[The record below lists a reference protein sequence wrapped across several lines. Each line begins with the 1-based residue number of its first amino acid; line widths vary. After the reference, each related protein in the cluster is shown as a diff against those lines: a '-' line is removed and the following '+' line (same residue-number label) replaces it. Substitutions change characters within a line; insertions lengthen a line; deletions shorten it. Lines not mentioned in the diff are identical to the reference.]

1 MTTTFITLDVW
12 QPSNIRVKV
21 NQGEVNSRFL
31 QVKILDKKKPFNLT
45 GKTVIF
51 YATKPDGNLI
61 FNNCEIEKATN
72 GIVTLQLTS
81 QMSIVPGIMRDCEF
95 HILDEELTKLKV
107 KGLSIEIARCT
118 DFESAIESTSEFT
131 ALTQALDEVN
141 KVMEAYSEENIMG
154 KIMSMD
160 GEGCGLDADLLDGKH
175 GSEYATA
182 KQGEKADSA
191 VQGIKANGLVLP
203 VDSANAVNLTPEN
216 LNVVP
221 IGRTVNNKAL
231 SSDITLSYS
240 DVGGAS
246 STQGS
251 KADSAIQGIRGN
263 GTAILPD
270 ESRIVNI
277 TPENIE
283 AVPITRTINEKAL
296 SSNIT
301 ITALDIGAA
310 SIEQG
315 NKADS
320 AIQSIQGNGKIIQ
333 PDFNRSVVITPENIG
348 AVPLERNINDK
359 ALDEDITL
367 SASDIGAAAIEHGEH
382 VPSVQAADNSVFL
395 RNDNSWQP
403 VTPENIGAATEEQ
416 GQKADYAIQGIQ
428 VNGVHVSPDLNRYV
442 NVTIEDLEAVPK
454 ERKINNK
461 SLDADITL
469 TAADIGAAEINHS
482 HTPQEIGAATT
493 EQGSKADSAIQGVK
507 LNGNLLILDD
517 ENVVDIEVSEVSG
530 ATAAQG
536 AKADSAIQGVKI
548 NGSLITPDDENV
560 VDIEVSEVVPIE
572 KGGTGATT
580 VEQAWQNLKIYT
592 DVSQLGLSFKT
603 TCKSIYQALPAGA
616 IGMFPFES
624 KYDTITDAPCSKG
637 IITIFN
643 PVKYRPLLLCQ
654 QCISTGSAHA
664 YFFVGYANSTYDNVT
679 WYRIFNGDMTASIP
693 QGGTG
698 ANTAEQALINLGAA
712 KSADIGDVTTLATT
726 DKTVVGAINELY
738 SLINPGS

>member
-1 MTTTFITLDVW
+1 MTTKSITLNVW
-12 QPSNIRVKV
+12 QPDDVRVQV

-31 QVKILDKKKPFNLT
+31 EIKILDKKKAFNLT

-61 FNNCEIEKATN
+61 FNYCEIIDAQKGLINLAM
-72 GIVTLQLTS
+72 TS
-81 QMSIVPGIMRDCEF
+81 QMSIVPGIMRDCEID
-95 HILDEELTKLKV
+95 ILDEELTKLKV
-107 KGLSIEIARCT
+107 KGLSIEIIRCT

-131 ALTQALDEVN
+131 VLDEALADVK
-141 KVMEAYSEENIMG
+141 KVMDAYSEENIMG

-182 KQGEKADSA
+182 AQGEKAESA
-191 VQGIKANGLVLP
+191 IQGIKANGLVLP
-203 VDSANAVNLTPEN
+203 IDSANVVNLTPEN

-221 IGRTVNNKAL
+221 IGRTVNNKEL

-246 STQGS
+246 SAQGS

-263 GTAILPD
+263 GMAILPD

-296 SSNIT
+296 SRNIT

-348 AVPLERNINDK
+348 AVPVERKINDK
-359 ALDEDITL
+359 ALNEDITL

-382 VPSVQAADNSVFL
+382 VPSVQAADNSIFL
-395 RNDNSWQP
+395 RNDNSWKP
-403 VTPENIGAATEEQ
+403 VTPKNIGAATEEQ

-428 VNGVHVSPDLNRYV
+428 VNGVYVSPDLNRYV

-461 SLDADITL
+461 SLESDIAL
-469 TAADIGAAEINHS
+469 TAADVWAAEINHS
-482 HTPQEIGAATT
+482 HTPQEINAATA
-493 EQGSKADSAIQGVK
+493 EQGMKADLAVQGVK
-507 LNGNLLILDD
+507 LNGSLIIPDA
-517 ENVVDIEVSEVSG
+517 ENVVDIEVSELGG
-530 ATAAQG
+530 ATTEQG
-536 AKADSAIQGVKI
+536 AKADSALQGVKVNGTLLEADSQNI
-548 NGSLITPDDENV
+548 VDVIVSGGGGSSSVTYTAEIGTNWVAAETGEYTQTVVVNGILATDNPIVDVVLDTAKNTALSQLEAWSYISKIETSNGSITATCLENAPTTAIPIQIKV
-560 VDIEVSEVVPIE
+560 V
-572 KGGTGATT
+572 
-580 VEQAWQNLKIYT
+580 
-592 DVSQLGLSFKT
+592 
-603 TCKSIYQALPAGA
+603 
-616 IGMFPFES
+616 
-624 KYDTITDAPCSKG
+624 
-637 IITIFN
+637 
-643 PVKYRPLLLCQ
+643 R
-654 QCISTGSAHA
+654 
-664 YFFVGYANSTYDNVT
+664 
-679 WYRIFNGDMTASIP
+679 
-693 QGGTG
+693 
-698 ANTAEQALINLGAA
+698 
-712 KSADIGDVTTLATT
+712 
-726 DKTVVGAINELY
+726 
-738 SLINPGS
+738 

>member
-1 MTTTFITLDVW
+1 MTTKSITLNVW
-12 QPSNIRVKV
+12 QPNDVRVQV

-31 QVKILDKKKPFNLT
+31 EIKILDKKKAFNLT

-61 FNNCEIEKATN
+61 FNYCEIIDAQKGLINLAM
-72 GIVTLQLTS
+72 TS
-81 QMSIVPGIMRDCEF
+81 QMSIVPGIMRDCEID
-95 HILDEELTKLKV
+95 ILVEELTKLKV
-107 KGLSIEIARCT
+107 KGLSIEIIRCT

-131 ALTQALDEVN
+131 VLDEALADVK
-141 KVMEAYSEENIMG
+141 KVMDAYSEENIMG

-175 GSEYATA
+175 GLEYATA
-182 KQGEKADSA
+182 AQGEKAESA
-191 VQGIKANGLVLP
+191 IQGIKANGLVLP
-203 VDSANAVNLTPEN
+203 IDSGNAVNLTPEN

-221 IGRTVNNKAL
+221 ISRTVNNKEL

-246 STQGS
+246 SAQGS

-263 GTAILPD
+263 GMAILPD

-296 SSNIT
+296 SRNIT

-348 AVPLERNINDK
+348 AVPVERKINDK
-359 ALDEDITL
+359 ALNEDITL

-382 VPSVQAADNSVFL
+382 VPSVQAADNSIFL
-395 RNDNSWQP
+395 RNDNSWKP
-403 VTPENIGAATEEQ
+403 VTPKNIGAATEEQ

-428 VNGVHVSPDLNRYV
+428 VNGVYVSPDLNRYV

-461 SLDADITL
+461 NLESDIAL
-469 TAADIGAAEINHS
+469 TAADVWAAEINHS
-482 HTPQEIGAATT
+482 HTPQEINAATA
-493 EQGSKADSAIQGVK
+493 EQGMKADLAVQGVK
-507 LNGNLLILDD
+507 LNGSLIIPDA
-517 ENVVDIEVSEVSG
+517 ENVVDIEVSELGG
-530 ATAAQG
+530 ATAEQG
-536 AKADSAIQGVKI
+536 AKADSALQGVKVNGTLLEADSQNI
-548 NGSLITPDDENV
+548 VDVIVSGGGGSSSVTYTAEIGANWVAAETGEYTQTVVVNGILATDNPIVDVVLDTAKNTALSQLEAWSLISKIETSNGSITVTCLEEAPTTAIPIQIKV
-560 VDIEVSEVVPIE
+560 VS
-572 KGGTGATT
+572 
-580 VEQAWQNLKIYT
+580 
-592 DVSQLGLSFKT
+592 
-603 TCKSIYQALPAGA
+603 
-616 IGMFPFES
+616 
-624 KYDTITDAPCSKG
+624 
-637 IITIFN
+637 
-643 PVKYRPLLLCQ
+643 
-654 QCISTGSAHA
+654 
-664 YFFVGYANSTYDNVT
+664 
-679 WYRIFNGDMTASIP
+679 
-693 QGGTG
+693 
-698 ANTAEQALINLGAA
+698 
-712 KSADIGDVTTLATT
+712 
-726 DKTVVGAINELY
+726 
-738 SLINPGS
+738 

>member
-1 MTTTFITLDVW
+1 MTTKSITLNVW
-12 QPSNIRVKV
+12 QPNDVRVQV

-31 QVKILDKKKPFNLT
+31 EIKILDKKKAFNLT

-61 FNNCEIEKATN
+61 FNYCEIIDAQKGLINLAM
-72 GIVTLQLTS
+72 TS
-81 QMSIVPGIMRDCEF
+81 QMSIVPGIMRDCEID
-95 HILDEELTKLKV
+95 ILDEELTKLKV
-107 KGLSIEIARCT
+107 KGLSIEIIRCT

-131 ALTQALDEVN
+131 VLDEALADVK
-141 KVMEAYSEENIMG
+141 KVMDAYSEENIMG

-182 KQGEKADSA
+182 AQGEKAESA
-191 VQGIKANGLVLP
+191 IQGIKANGLVLP
-203 VDSANAVNLTPEN
+203 IDSANVVNLTPEN

-221 IGRTVNNKAL
+221 IGRTVNNKEL

-246 STQGS
+246 SAQGS

-263 GTAILPD
+263 GMAILPD

-348 AVPLERNINDK
+348 AVPVERKINDK
-359 ALDEDITL
+359 ALNEDITL

-382 VPSVQAADNSVFL
+382 VPSVQAADNSIFL
-395 RNDNSWQP
+395 RNDNSWKP
-403 VTPENIGAATEEQ
+403 VTPKNIGAATEEQ

-428 VNGVHVSPDLNRYV
+428 VNGVYVSPDLNRYV

-461 SLDADITL
+461 SLESDIAL
-469 TAADIGAAEINHS
+469 TAADVWAAEINHS
-482 HTPQEIGAATT
+482 HTPQEINAATA
-493 EQGSKADSAIQGVK
+493 EQGMKADLAVQGVK
-507 LNGNLLILDD
+507 LNGSLIIPDA
-517 ENVVDIEVSEVSG
+517 ENVVDIEVSELGG
-530 ATAAQG
+530 ATAEQG
-536 AKADSAIQGVKI
+536 AKADSALQGVKVNGTLLEADSQNI
-548 NGSLITPDDENV
+548 VDVIVSGGGGSSSVTYTAEIGANWVAAETGEYTQTVVVNGILATDNPIVDVVLDTAKNTALSQLEAWSLISKIETSNGSITVTCLEEAPTTAIPIQIKV
-560 VDIEVSEVVPIE
+560 VS
-572 KGGTGATT
+572 
-580 VEQAWQNLKIYT
+580 
-592 DVSQLGLSFKT
+592 
-603 TCKSIYQALPAGA
+603 
-616 IGMFPFES
+616 
-624 KYDTITDAPCSKG
+624 
-637 IITIFN
+637 
-643 PVKYRPLLLCQ
+643 
-654 QCISTGSAHA
+654 
-664 YFFVGYANSTYDNVT
+664 
-679 WYRIFNGDMTASIP
+679 
-693 QGGTG
+693 
-698 ANTAEQALINLGAA
+698 
-712 KSADIGDVTTLATT
+712 
-726 DKTVVGAINELY
+726 
-738 SLINPGS
+738 

>member
-1 MTTTFITLDVW
+1 MTTKSITLNVW
-12 QPSNIRVKV
+12 QPNDVRVQV

-31 QVKILDKKKPFNLT
+31 EIKILDKKKAFNLA

-61 FNNCEIEKATN
+61 FNYCEIIDAQKGLINLAM
-72 GIVTLQLTS
+72 TS
-81 QMSIVPGIMRDCEF
+81 QMSIVPGIMRDCEID
-95 HILDEELTKLKV
+95 ILDEELTKLKV
-107 KGLSIEIARCT
+107 KGLSIEIIRCT

-131 ALTQALDEVN
+131 VLDEALADVK
-141 KVMEAYSEENIMG
+141 KVMDAYSEENIMG

-182 KQGEKADSA
+182 AQGEKAESA
-191 VQGIKANGLVLP
+191 IQGIKANGLVLP
-203 VDSANAVNLTPEN
+203 IDSANVVNLTPEN

-221 IGRTVNNKAL
+221 IGRTVNNKEL

-246 STQGS
+246 SAQGS

-263 GTAILPD
+263 GMAILPD

-348 AVPLERNINDK
+348 AVPVERKINDK
-359 ALDEDITL
+359 ALNEDITL

-382 VPSVQAADNSVFL
+382 VPSVQAADNSIFL
-395 RNDNSWQP
+395 RNDNSWEP
-403 VTPENIGAATEEQ
+403 VTPKNIGAATEEQ

-428 VNGVHVSPDLNRYV
+428 VNGVYVSPDLNRYV

-461 SLDADITL
+461 NLESDIAL
-469 TAADIGAAEINHS
+469 TAADVWAAEINHS
-482 HTPQEIGAATT
+482 HTPQEINAATA
-493 EQGSKADSAIQGVK
+493 EQGMKADLAVQGVK
-507 LNGNLLILDD
+507 LNGSLIIPDA
-517 ENVVDIEVSEVSG
+517 ENVVDIEVSELGG
-530 ATAAQG
+530 ATAEQG
-536 AKADSAIQGVKI
+536 AKADSALQGVKVNGTLLEADSQNI
-548 NGSLITPDDENV
+548 VDVIVSGGGGSSSVTYTAEIGTNWVAAETGEYTQTVVVNGILATDNPIVDVVLDTAKNTALSQLEAWSLISKIETSNGSITVTCLEEAPTIAIPIQLKV
-560 VDIEVSEVVPIE
+560 V
-572 KGGTGATT
+572 K
-580 VEQAWQNLKIYT
+580 
-592 DVSQLGLSFKT
+592 
-603 TCKSIYQALPAGA
+603 
-616 IGMFPFES
+616 
-624 KYDTITDAPCSKG
+624 
-637 IITIFN
+637 
-643 PVKYRPLLLCQ
+643 
-654 QCISTGSAHA
+654 
-664 YFFVGYANSTYDNVT
+664 
-679 WYRIFNGDMTASIP
+679 
-693 QGGTG
+693 
-698 ANTAEQALINLGAA
+698 
-712 KSADIGDVTTLATT
+712 
-726 DKTVVGAINELY
+726 
-738 SLINPGS
+738 

>member
-1 MTTTFITLDVW
+1 
-12 QPSNIRVKV
+12 
-21 NQGEVNSRFL
+21 
-31 QVKILDKKKPFNLT
+31 
-45 GKTVIF
+45 
-51 YATKPDGNLI
+51 
-61 FNNCEIEKATN
+61 
-72 GIVTLQLTS
+72 
-81 QMSIVPGIMRDCEF
+81 MSIVPGIMRDCEID
-95 HILDEELTKLKV
+95 ILDEELTKLKV
-107 KGLSIEIARCT
+107 KGLSIEIIRCT

-131 ALTQALDEVN
+131 VLDEALADVK
-141 KVMEAYSEENIMG
+141 KVMDAYSEENIMG

-182 KQGEKADSA
+182 AQGEKAESA
-191 VQGIKANGLVLP
+191 IQGIKANGLVLP
-203 VDSANAVNLTPEN
+203 IDSANVVNLTPEN

-221 IGRTVNNKAL
+221 IGRTVNNKEL

-246 STQGS
+246 SAQGS

-263 GTAILPD
+263 GMAILPD

-348 AVPLERNINDK
+348 AVPVERKINDK
-359 ALDEDITL
+359 ALNEDITL

-382 VPSVQAADNSVFL
+382 VPSVQAADNSIFL
-395 RNDNSWQP
+395 RNDNSWKP
-403 VTPENIGAATEEQ
+403 VTPKNIGAATEEQ

-461 SLDADITL
+461 NLESDIAL
-469 TAADIGAAEINHS
+469 TAADVWAAEINHS
-482 HTPQEIGAATT
+482 HTPQEINAATA
-493 EQGSKADSAIQGVK
+493 EQGMKADLAVQGVK
-507 LNGNLLILDD
+507 LNGSLIIPDA
-517 ENVVDIEVSEVSG
+517 ENVVDIEVSELGG
-530 ATAAQG
+530 ATAEQG
-536 AKADSAIQGVKI
+536 AKADSALQGVKVNGTLLEADSQNI
-548 NGSLITPDDENV
+548 VDVIVSGGGGSSSVTYTAEIGTNWVAAETGEYTQTVVVNGILATDNPIVDVVLDTAKNTALSQLEAWSLISKIETSNGSITVTCLEEAPTTAILIQIKV
-560 VDIEVSEVVPIE
+560 V
-572 KGGTGATT
+572 
-580 VEQAWQNLKIYT
+580 
-592 DVSQLGLSFKT
+592 
-603 TCKSIYQALPAGA
+603 
-616 IGMFPFES
+616 
-624 KYDTITDAPCSKG
+624 
-637 IITIFN
+637 
-643 PVKYRPLLLCQ
+643 R
-654 QCISTGSAHA
+654 
-664 YFFVGYANSTYDNVT
+664 
-679 WYRIFNGDMTASIP
+679 
-693 QGGTG
+693 
-698 ANTAEQALINLGAA
+698 
-712 KSADIGDVTTLATT
+712 
-726 DKTVVGAINELY
+726 
-738 SLINPGS
+738 

>member
-1 MTTTFITLDVW
+1 MTTKSITLNVW
-12 QPSNIRVKV
+12 QPNDVRVQV

-31 QVKILDKKKPFNLT
+31 EIKILDKKKAFNLT

-61 FNNCEIEKATN
+61 FNYCEIIDAQKGLINLAM
-72 GIVTLQLTS
+72 TS
-81 QMSIVPGIMRDCEF
+81 QMSIVPGIMRDCEID
-95 HILDEELTKLKV
+95 ILDEELTKLKV
-107 KGLSIEIARCT
+107 KGLSIEIIRCT

-131 ALTQALDEVN
+131 VLDEALADVK
-141 KVMEAYSEENIMG
+141 KVMDAYSEENIMG

-182 KQGEKADSA
+182 AQGEKAESA
-191 VQGIKANGLVLP
+191 IQGIKANGLVLP
-203 VDSANAVNLTPEN
+203 IDSANVVNLTPEN

-221 IGRTVNNKAL
+221 IGRTVNNKEL

-246 STQGS
+246 SAQGS

-263 GTAILPD
+263 GMAILPD

-348 AVPLERNINDK
+348 AVPVERKINDK
-359 ALDEDITL
+359 ALNEDITL

-382 VPSVQAADNSVFL
+382 VPSVQAADNSIFL
-395 RNDNSWQP
+395 RNDNSWEP
-403 VTPENIGAATEEQ
+403 VTPKNIGAATEEQ

-428 VNGVHVSPDLNRYV
+428 VNGVYVSPDLNRYV

-461 SLDADITL
+461 SLESDIAL
-469 TAADIGAAEINHS
+469 TAADVWAAEINHS
-482 HTPQEIGAATT
+482 HTPQEINAATA
-493 EQGSKADSAIQGVK
+493 EQGMKADLAVQGVK
-507 LNGNLLILDD
+507 LNGSLIIPDA
-517 ENVVDIEVSEVSG
+517 ENVVDIEVSELGG
-530 ATAAQG
+530 ATAEQG
-536 AKADSAIQGVKI
+536 AKADSALQGVKVNGTLLEPDSQNI
-548 NGSLITPDDENV
+548 VDVIVSGGGGSSSVTYTAEIGTNWVAAETGEYTQTVVVNGILATDNPIVDVVLDTAKNTALSQLEAWSLISKIETSNGSITVTCLEEAPTTAILIQIKV
-560 VDIEVSEVVPIE
+560 V
-572 KGGTGATT
+572 
-580 VEQAWQNLKIYT
+580 
-592 DVSQLGLSFKT
+592 
-603 TCKSIYQALPAGA
+603 
-616 IGMFPFES
+616 
-624 KYDTITDAPCSKG
+624 
-637 IITIFN
+637 
-643 PVKYRPLLLCQ
+643 R
-654 QCISTGSAHA
+654 
-664 YFFVGYANSTYDNVT
+664 
-679 WYRIFNGDMTASIP
+679 
-693 QGGTG
+693 
-698 ANTAEQALINLGAA
+698 
-712 KSADIGDVTTLATT
+712 
-726 DKTVVGAINELY
+726 
-738 SLINPGS
+738 

>member
-1 MTTTFITLDVW
+1 MTTKSITLNVW
-12 QPSNIRVKV
+12 QPNDIRVKV

-31 QVKILDKKKPFNLT
+31 EIKILDKKKAFNLT
-45 GKTVIF
+45 DKTVIF

-61 FNNCEIEKATN
+61 FNYCEIIDAQKGLINLAM
-72 GIVTLQLTS
+72 TS
-81 QMSIVPGIMRDCEF
+81 QMSIVPGIMRDCELD
-95 HILDEELTKLKV
+95 ILDDKLTKLKV
-107 KGLSIEIARCT
+107 KGLSIEITRCT

-221 IGRTVNNKAL
+221 IGRTVNNKEL

-246 STQGS
+246 SAQGS

-263 GTAILPD
+263 GMAILPD

-348 AVPLERNINDK
+348 AVPVERKINDK
-359 ALDEDITL
+359 ALNEDITL

-382 VPSVQAADNSVFL
+382 VPSVQAADNSIFL
-395 RNDNSWQP
+395 RNDNSWKP
-403 VTPENIGAATEEQ
+403 VTPKNIGAATEEQ

-428 VNGVHVSPDLNRYV
+428 VNGVYVSPDLNRYV

-461 SLDADITL
+461 NLESDIAL
-469 TAADIGAAEINHS
+469 TAADVWAAEINHS
-482 HTPQEIGAATT
+482 HTPQEINAATA
-493 EQGSKADSAIQGVK
+493 EQGMKADLAVQGVK
-507 LNGNLLILDD
+507 LNGSLIIPDA
-517 ENVVDIEVSEVSG
+517 ENVVDIEVSELGG
-530 ATAAQG
+530 ATAEQG
-536 AKADSAIQGVKI
+536 AKADSALQGVKVNGTLLEADSQNI
-548 NGSLITPDDENV
+548 VDVIVSGGGGSSSVTYTAEIGTNWVAAETGEYTQTVVVNGILATDNPIVDVVLDTAKNTALSQLEAWSLISKIETSNGSITVTCLEEAPTTAILIQIKV
-560 VDIEVSEVVPIE
+560 V
-572 KGGTGATT
+572 
-580 VEQAWQNLKIYT
+580 
-592 DVSQLGLSFKT
+592 
-603 TCKSIYQALPAGA
+603 
-616 IGMFPFES
+616 
-624 KYDTITDAPCSKG
+624 
-637 IITIFN
+637 
-643 PVKYRPLLLCQ
+643 R
-654 QCISTGSAHA
+654 
-664 YFFVGYANSTYDNVT
+664 
-679 WYRIFNGDMTASIP
+679 
-693 QGGTG
+693 
-698 ANTAEQALINLGAA
+698 
-712 KSADIGDVTTLATT
+712 
-726 DKTVVGAINELY
+726 
-738 SLINPGS
+738 

>member
-1 MTTTFITLDVW
+1 MTTKSITLNVW
-12 QPSNIRVKV
+12 QPNDVRVQV

-31 QVKILDKKKPFNLT
+31 EIKILDKKKAFNLT

-61 FNNCEIEKATN
+61 FNYCEIIDAQKGLINLAM
-72 GIVTLQLTS
+72 TS
-81 QMSIVPGIMRDCEF
+81 QMSIVPGIMRDCEID
-95 HILDEELTKLKV
+95 ILDEELTKLKV
-107 KGLSIEIARCT
+107 KGLSIEIIRCT

-131 ALTQALDEVN
+131 VLDEALADVK
-141 KVMEAYSEENIMG
+141 KVMDAYSEENIMG

-175 GSEYATA
+175 GSEYVTA

-203 VDSANAVNLTPEN
+203 VDSANVVNLTPEN

-221 IGRTVNNKAL
+221 IGRTVNNKEL

-246 STQGS
+246 SAQGS

-263 GTAILPD
+263 GMAILPD

-348 AVPLERNINDK
+348 AVPVERKINDK
-359 ALDEDITL
+359 ALNEDITL

-382 VPSVQAADNSVFL
+382 VPSVQAADNSIFL
-395 RNDNSWQP
+395 RNDNSWEP
-403 VTPENIGAATEEQ
+403 VTPKNIGAATEEQ

-428 VNGVHVSPDLNRYV
+428 VNGVYVSPDLNRYV

-461 SLDADITL
+461 SLESDIAL
-469 TAADIGAAEINHS
+469 TAADVWAAEINHS
-482 HTPQEIGAATT
+482 HTPQEINAATA
-493 EQGSKADSAIQGVK
+493 EQGMKADLAVQGVK
-507 LNGNLLILDD
+507 LNGSLIIPDA
-517 ENVVDIEVSEVSG
+517 ENVVDIEVSELGG
-530 ATAAQG
+530 ATAEQG
-536 AKADSAIQGVKI
+536 AKADSALQGVKVNGTLLEADSQNI
-548 NGSLITPDDENV
+548 VDVIVSGGGGSSSVTYTAEIGTNWVAAETGEYTQTVVVNGILATDNPIVDVVLDTAKNTALSQLEAWSLISKIETSNGSITVTCLEEAPTTAILIQIKV
-560 VDIEVSEVVPIE
+560 V
-572 KGGTGATT
+572 
-580 VEQAWQNLKIYT
+580 
-592 DVSQLGLSFKT
+592 
-603 TCKSIYQALPAGA
+603 
-616 IGMFPFES
+616 
-624 KYDTITDAPCSKG
+624 
-637 IITIFN
+637 
-643 PVKYRPLLLCQ
+643 R
-654 QCISTGSAHA
+654 
-664 YFFVGYANSTYDNVT
+664 
-679 WYRIFNGDMTASIP
+679 
-693 QGGTG
+693 
-698 ANTAEQALINLGAA
+698 
-712 KSADIGDVTTLATT
+712 
-726 DKTVVGAINELY
+726 
-738 SLINPGS
+738 

>member
-1 MTTTFITLDVW
+1 MTTKSITLNIW
-12 QPSNIRVKV
+12 QPDDVRVQV

-31 QVKILDKKKPFNLT
+31 EIKILDKKKAFNLT

-61 FNNCEIEKATN
+61 FNYCEIIDAQKGLINLAM
-72 GIVTLQLTS
+72 TS
-81 QMSIVPGIMRDCEF
+81 QMSIVPGIMRDCEID
-95 HILDEELTKLKV
+95 ILDEELTKLKV
-107 KGLSIEIARCT
+107 KGLSIEIIRCT

-131 ALTQALDEVN
+131 VLDEALADVK
-141 KVMEAYSEENIMG
+141 KVMDAYSEENIMG

-182 KQGEKADSA
+182 AQGEKAESA
-191 VQGIKANGLVLP
+191 IQGIKANGLVLP
-203 VDSANAVNLTPEN
+203 IDSANVVNLTPEN

-221 IGRTVNNKAL
+221 IGRTVNNKEL

-246 STQGS
+246 SAQGS

-263 GTAILPD
+263 GMAILPD

-348 AVPLERNINDK
+348 AVPVERKINDK
-359 ALDEDITL
+359 ALNEDITL

-382 VPSVQAADNSVFL
+382 VPSVQAADNSIFL

-403 VTPENIGAATEEQ
+403 VTPKNIGAATEEQ

-428 VNGVHVSPDLNRYV
+428 VNGVYVSPDLNRYV

-461 SLDADITL
+461 SLESDIAL
-469 TAADIGAAEINHS
+469 TAADVWAAEINHS
-482 HTPQEIGAATT
+482 HTPQEINAATA
-493 EQGSKADSAIQGVK
+493 EQGMKADLAVQGVK
-507 LNGNLLILDD
+507 LNGSLIIPDA
-517 ENVVDIEVSEVSG
+517 ENVVDIEVSELGG
-530 ATAAQG
+530 ATAEQG
-536 AKADSAIQGVKI
+536 AKADSALQGVKVNGTLLEADSQNI
-548 NGSLITPDDENV
+548 VDVIVSGGGGSSSVTYTAEIGANWVAAETGEYTQTVVVNGILATDNPIVDVVLDTAKNTALSQLEAWSLISKIETSNGSITVTCLEEAPTTAIPIQIKV
-560 VDIEVSEVVPIE
+560 VS
-572 KGGTGATT
+572 
-580 VEQAWQNLKIYT
+580 
-592 DVSQLGLSFKT
+592 
-603 TCKSIYQALPAGA
+603 
-616 IGMFPFES
+616 
-624 KYDTITDAPCSKG
+624 
-637 IITIFN
+637 
-643 PVKYRPLLLCQ
+643 
-654 QCISTGSAHA
+654 
-664 YFFVGYANSTYDNVT
+664 
-679 WYRIFNGDMTASIP
+679 
-693 QGGTG
+693 
-698 ANTAEQALINLGAA
+698 
-712 KSADIGDVTTLATT
+712 
-726 DKTVVGAINELY
+726 
-738 SLINPGS
+738 

>member
-1 MTTTFITLDVW
+1 MTTKSITLNVW
-12 QPSNIRVKV
+12 QPNDVRVQV

-31 QVKILDKKKPFNLT
+31 EIKILDKKKAFNLA

-61 FNNCEIEKATN
+61 FNYCEIIDAQKGLINLAM
-72 GIVTLQLTS
+72 TS
-81 QMSIVPGIMRDCEF
+81 QMSIVPGIMRDCEID
-95 HILDEELTKLKV
+95 ILDEELTKLKV
-107 KGLSIEIARCT
+107 KGLSIEIIRCT

-131 ALTQALDEVN
+131 VLDEALADVK
-141 KVMEAYSEENIMG
+141 KVMDAYSEENIMG

-182 KQGEKADSA
+182 AQGEKAESA
-191 VQGIKANGLVLP
+191 IQGIKANGLVLP
-203 VDSANAVNLTPEN
+203 IDSANVVNLTPEN

-221 IGRTVNNKAL
+221 IGRTVNNKEL

-246 STQGS
+246 SAQGS

-263 GTAILPD
+263 GMAILPD

-348 AVPLERNINDK
+348 AVPVERKINDK
-359 ALDEDITL
+359 ALNEDITL

-382 VPSVQAADNSVFL
+382 VPSVQAADNSIFL
-395 RNDNSWQP
+395 RNDNSWEP
-403 VTPENIGAATEEQ
+403 VTPKNIGAATEEQ

-461 SLDADITL
+461 SLESDIAL
-469 TAADIGAAEINHS
+469 TAAAVLAAEINHS
-482 HTPQEIGAATT
+482 HTPQEINAATA
-493 EQGSKADSAIQGVK
+493 EQGMKADLAVQGVK
-507 LNGNLLILDD
+507 LNGSLIIPDA
-517 ENVVDIEVSEVSG
+517 ENVVDIEVSELGG
-530 ATAAQG
+530 ATAEQG
-536 AKADSAIQGVKI
+536 AKADSALQGVKVNGTLLEPDSQNI
-548 NGSLITPDDENV
+548 VDVIVSGGGGSSSVTYTAEIGTNWVAAETGEYTQTVVVNGILATDNPIVDVVLATAKNTALSQLEAWSLISKIETSNGSITVTCLEEAPTTAILIQIKV
-560 VDIEVSEVVPIE
+560 V
-572 KGGTGATT
+572 
-580 VEQAWQNLKIYT
+580 
-592 DVSQLGLSFKT
+592 
-603 TCKSIYQALPAGA
+603 
-616 IGMFPFES
+616 
-624 KYDTITDAPCSKG
+624 
-637 IITIFN
+637 
-643 PVKYRPLLLCQ
+643 R
-654 QCISTGSAHA
+654 
-664 YFFVGYANSTYDNVT
+664 
-679 WYRIFNGDMTASIP
+679 
-693 QGGTG
+693 
-698 ANTAEQALINLGAA
+698 
-712 KSADIGDVTTLATT
+712 
-726 DKTVVGAINELY
+726 
-738 SLINPGS
+738 

>member
-31 QVKILDKKKPFNLT
+31 QVKILDKKKPFNFT

-61 FNNCEIEKATN
+61 FNYCEIIDAQKGLINLAM
-72 GIVTLQLTS
+72 TS

-182 KQGEKADSA
+182 AQGEKAESA
-191 VQGIKANGLVLP
+191 IQGIKANGLVLP
-203 VDSANAVNLTPEN
+203 IDSANVVNLTPEN

-221 IGRTVNNKAL
+221 IGRTVNNKEL

-246 STQGS
+246 SAQGS
-251 KADSAIQGIRGN
+251 KADSAIQEIRGN

-301 ITALDIGAA
+301 INALDIGAA

-348 AVPLERNINDK
+348 AVPVERKINDK
-359 ALDEDITL
+359 ALNEDITL

-382 VPSVQAADNSVFL
+382 VPSVQAADNSIFL
-395 RNDNSWQP
+395 RNDNSWEP
-403 VTPENIGAATEEQ
+403 VTPKNIGAATEEQ

-428 VNGVHVSPDLNRYV
+428 VNGVYVSPDLNRYV

-461 SLDADITL
+461 SLESDIAL
-469 TAADIGAAEINHS
+469 TAADVWAAEINHS
-482 HTPQEIGAATT
+482 HTPQEINAATA
-493 EQGSKADSAIQGVK
+493 EQGMKADLAVQGVK
-507 LNGNLLILDD
+507 LNGSLIIPDA
-517 ENVVDIEVSEVSG
+517 ENVVDIEVSELGG
-530 ATAAQG
+530 ATAEQG
-536 AKADSAIQGVKI
+536 AKADSALQGVKVNGTLLEADSQNI
-548 NGSLITPDDENV
+548 VDVIVSGGGGSSSVTYTAEIGTNWVAAETGEYTQTVVVNGILATDNPIVDVVLATAKNTALSQLEAWSLISKIETSNGSITVTCLEEAPTTAIPIQIKV
-560 VDIEVSEVVPIE
+560 V
-572 KGGTGATT
+572 
-580 VEQAWQNLKIYT
+580 
-592 DVSQLGLSFKT
+592 
-603 TCKSIYQALPAGA
+603 
-616 IGMFPFES
+616 
-624 KYDTITDAPCSKG
+624 
-637 IITIFN
+637 
-643 PVKYRPLLLCQ
+643 R
-654 QCISTGSAHA
+654 
-664 YFFVGYANSTYDNVT
+664 
-679 WYRIFNGDMTASIP
+679 
-693 QGGTG
+693 
-698 ANTAEQALINLGAA
+698 
-712 KSADIGDVTTLATT
+712 
-726 DKTVVGAINELY
+726 
-738 SLINPGS
+738 

>member
-1 MTTTFITLDVW
+1 MTTKSITLNVW
-12 QPSNIRVKV
+12 QPNDVRVQV

-31 QVKILDKKKPFNLT
+31 EIKILDKKKAFNLT

-61 FNNCEIEKATN
+61 FNYCEIIDAQKGLINLAM
-72 GIVTLQLTS
+72 TS
-81 QMSIVPGIMRDCEF
+81 QMSIVPGIMRDCEID
-95 HILDEELTKLKV
+95 ILDDELTKLKV

-118 DFESAIESTSEFT
+118 DFESAIESMSEFT

-175 GSEYATA
+175 GLEYATA
-182 KQGEKADSA
+182 AQGEKAESA
-191 VQGIKANGLVLP
+191 IQGIKANGLVLP
-203 VDSANAVNLTPEN
+203 IDSGNAVNLTPEN

-221 IGRTVNNKAL
+221 ISRTVNNKAL

-246 STQGS
+246 SAQGS
-251 KADSAIQGIRGN
+251 KADSAIQEIRGN
-263 GTAILPD
+263 GMAILPD

-296 SSNIT
+296 SRNIT

-348 AVPLERNINDK
+348 AVPVERKINDK
-359 ALDEDITL
+359 ALNEDITL

-382 VPSVQAADNSVFL
+382 VPSVQAADNSIFL
-395 RNDNSWQP
+395 RNDNSWKP
-403 VTPENIGAATEEQ
+403 VTPKNIGAATEEQ

-461 SLDADITL
+461 SLESDIAL
-469 TAADIGAAEINHS
+469 TAADVWAAEINHS
-482 HTPQEIGAATT
+482 HTPQEINAATA
-493 EQGSKADSAIQGVK
+493 EQGMKADLAVQGVK
-507 LNGNLLILDD
+507 LNGSLIIPDA
-517 ENVVDIEVSEVSG
+517 ENVVDIEVSKLGG
-530 ATAAQG
+530 ATAEQG
-536 AKADSAIQGVKI
+536 AKADSALQGVKVNGTLLEADSQNI
-548 NGSLITPDDENV
+548 VDVIVSGGGGSSSVTYTAEIGANWVAAETGEYTQTVVVNGILATDNPIVDVVLDTAKNTALSQLEAWSLISKIETSNGSITVTCLEEAPTTAIPIQIKV
-560 VDIEVSEVVPIE
+560 VS
-572 KGGTGATT
+572 
-580 VEQAWQNLKIYT
+580 
-592 DVSQLGLSFKT
+592 
-603 TCKSIYQALPAGA
+603 
-616 IGMFPFES
+616 
-624 KYDTITDAPCSKG
+624 
-637 IITIFN
+637 
-643 PVKYRPLLLCQ
+643 
-654 QCISTGSAHA
+654 
-664 YFFVGYANSTYDNVT
+664 
-679 WYRIFNGDMTASIP
+679 
-693 QGGTG
+693 
-698 ANTAEQALINLGAA
+698 
-712 KSADIGDVTTLATT
+712 
-726 DKTVVGAINELY
+726 
-738 SLINPGS
+738 

>member
-1 MTTTFITLDVW
+1 MTTKSITLNVW
-12 QPSNIRVKV
+12 QPNDVRVQV

-31 QVKILDKKKPFNLT
+31 EIKILDKKKAFNLT

-61 FNNCEIEKATN
+61 FNYCEIIDAQKGLINLAM
-72 GIVTLQLTS
+72 TS
-81 QMSIVPGIMRDCEF
+81 QMSIVPGIMRDCEID
-95 HILDEELTKLKV
+95 ILDEELTKLKV
-107 KGLSIEIARCT
+107 KGLSIEIIRCT

-131 ALTQALDEVN
+131 VLDEALADVK
-141 KVMEAYSEENIMG
+141 KVMDAYSEENIMG

-182 KQGEKADSA
+182 AQGEKAESA
-191 VQGIKANGLVLP
+191 IQGIKANGLVLP
-203 VDSANAVNLTPEN
+203 IDSANVVNLTPEN

-221 IGRTVNNKAL
+221 IGRTVNNKEL

-246 STQGS
+246 SAQGS
-251 KADSAIQGIRGN
+251 KADSAIQEIRGN
-263 GTAILPD
+263 GMAILPD

-348 AVPLERNINDK
+348 AVPVERKINDK
-359 ALDEDITL
+359 ALNEDITL

-382 VPSVQAADNSVFL
+382 VPSVQAADNSIFL

-403 VTPENIGAATEEQ
+403 VTPKNIGAATEEQ

-461 SLDADITL
+461 SLESDIAL
-469 TAADIGAAEINHS
+469 TAADVWAAEINHS
-482 HTPQEIGAATT
+482 HTPQEINAATA
-493 EQGSKADSAIQGVK
+493 EQGMKADLAVQGVK
-507 LNGNLLILDD
+507 LNGSLIIPDA
-517 ENVVDIEVSEVSG
+517 ENVVDIEVSELGG
-530 ATAAQG
+530 ATAEQG
-536 AKADSAIQGVKI
+536 AKADSALQGVKVNGTLLEADSQNI
-548 NGSLITPDDENV
+548 VDVIVSGGGGSSSVTYTAEIGANWVAAETGEYTQTVVVNGILATDNPIVDVVLDTAKNTALSQLEAWSLISKIETSNGSITVTCLEEAPTTAIPIQIKV
-560 VDIEVSEVVPIE
+560 V
-572 KGGTGATT
+572 
-580 VEQAWQNLKIYT
+580 
-592 DVSQLGLSFKT
+592 
-603 TCKSIYQALPAGA
+603 
-616 IGMFPFES
+616 
-624 KYDTITDAPCSKG
+624 
-637 IITIFN
+637 
-643 PVKYRPLLLCQ
+643 R
-654 QCISTGSAHA
+654 
-664 YFFVGYANSTYDNVT
+664 
-679 WYRIFNGDMTASIP
+679 
-693 QGGTG
+693 
-698 ANTAEQALINLGAA
+698 
-712 KSADIGDVTTLATT
+712 
-726 DKTVVGAINELY
+726 
-738 SLINPGS
+738 

>member
-1 MTTTFITLDVW
+1 MTTKSITLNVW
-12 QPSNIRVKV
+12 QPNDVRVQV

-31 QVKILDKKKPFNLT
+31 EIKILDKKKAFNLA

-61 FNNCEIEKATN
+61 FNYCEIIDAQKGLINLAM
-72 GIVTLQLTS
+72 TS
-81 QMSIVPGIMRDCEF
+81 QMSIVPGIMRDCEID
-95 HILDEELTKLKV
+95 ILDEELTKLKV
-107 KGLSIEIARCT
+107 KGLSIEIIRCT

-131 ALTQALDEVN
+131 VLDEALADVK
-141 KVMEAYSEENIMG
+141 KVMDAYSEENIMG

-182 KQGEKADSA
+182 AQGEKAESA
-191 VQGIKANGLVLP
+191 IQGIKANGLVLP
-203 VDSANAVNLTPEN
+203 IDSANVVNLTPEN

-221 IGRTVNNKAL
+221 IGRTVNNKEL

-246 STQGS
+246 SAQGS

-263 GTAILPD
+263 GMAILPD

-296 SSNIT
+296 SRNIT

-348 AVPLERNINDK
+348 AVPVERKINDK
-359 ALDEDITL
+359 ALNEDITL

-382 VPSVQAADNSVFL
+382 VPSVQAADNSIFL
-395 RNDNSWQP
+395 RNDNSWKP
-403 VTPENIGAATEEQ
+403 VTPKNIGAATEEQ

-428 VNGVHVSPDLNRYV
+428 VNGVYVSPDLNRYV

-461 SLDADITL
+461 NLESDIAL
-469 TAADIGAAEINHS
+469 TAADVWAAEINHS
-482 HTPQEIGAATT
+482 HTPQEINAATAK
-493 EQGSKADSAIQGVK
+493 QGMKADLAVQGVK
-507 LNGNLLILDD
+507 LNGSLIIPDA
-517 ENVVDIEVSEVSG
+517 ENVVDIEVSELGG
-530 ATAAQG
+530 ATAEQG
-536 AKADSAIQGVKI
+536 AKADSALQGVKVNGTLLEADSQNI
-548 NGSLITPDDENV
+548 VDVIVSGGGGSSSVTYTAEIGANWVAAETGEYTQTVVVNGILATDNPIVDVVLDTAKNTALSQLEAWSLISKIETSNGSITVTCLEEAPTTA
-560 VDIEVSEVVPIE
+560 IPIQI
-572 KGGTGATT
+572 KA
-580 VEQAWQNLKIYT
+580 
-592 DVSQLGLSFKT
+592 
-603 TCKSIYQALPAGA
+603 
-616 IGMFPFES
+616 
-624 KYDTITDAPCSKG
+624 
-637 IITIFN
+637 
-643 PVKYRPLLLCQ
+643 
-654 QCISTGSAHA
+654 
-664 YFFVGYANSTYDNVT
+664 
-679 WYRIFNGDMTASIP
+679 
-693 QGGTG
+693 
-698 ANTAEQALINLGAA
+698 
-712 KSADIGDVTTLATT
+712 
-726 DKTVVGAINELY
+726 
-738 SLINPGS
+738 

>member
-1 MTTTFITLDVW
+1 MTTKSITLNVW
-12 QPSNIRVKV
+12 QPNDVRVQV

-31 QVKILDKKKPFNLT
+31 EIKILDKKKAFNLA

-61 FNNCEIEKATN
+61 FNDCEIEKATN

-175 GSEYATA
+175 GSEYVTA

-203 VDSANAVNLTPEN
+203 VDSANVVNLTPEN

-221 IGRTVNNKAL
+221 IGRTVNNKEL

-246 STQGS
+246 SAQGS

-263 GTAILPD
+263 GMAILPD

-348 AVPLERNINDK
+348 AVPVERKINDK
-359 ALDEDITL
+359 ALNEDITL

-382 VPSVQAADNSVFL
+382 VPSVQAADNSIFL
-395 RNDNSWQP
+395 RNDNSWEP
-403 VTPENIGAATEEQ
+403 VTPKNIGAATEEQ

-428 VNGVHVSPDLNRYV
+428 VNGVYVSPDLNRYV

-461 SLDADITL
+461 NLESDIAL
-469 TAADIGAAEINHS
+469 TAADVWAAEINHS
-482 HTPQEIGAATT
+482 HTPQEINAATA
-493 EQGSKADSAIQGVK
+493 EQGMKADLAVQGVK
-507 LNGNLLILDD
+507 LNGSLIIPDA
-517 ENVVDIEVSEVSG
+517 ENVVDIEVSELGG
-530 ATAAQG
+530 ATAEQG
-536 AKADSAIQGVKI
+536 AKADSALQGVKVNGTLLEADSQNI
-548 NGSLITPDDENV
+548 VDVIVSGGGGSSSVTYTAEIGTNWVAAETGEYTQTVVVNGILATDNPIVDVVLDTAKNTALSQLEAWSLISKIETSNGSITVTCLEEAPTTAILIQIKV
-560 VDIEVSEVVPIE
+560 V
-572 KGGTGATT
+572 
-580 VEQAWQNLKIYT
+580 
-592 DVSQLGLSFKT
+592 
-603 TCKSIYQALPAGA
+603 
-616 IGMFPFES
+616 
-624 KYDTITDAPCSKG
+624 
-637 IITIFN
+637 
-643 PVKYRPLLLCQ
+643 R
-654 QCISTGSAHA
+654 
-664 YFFVGYANSTYDNVT
+664 
-679 WYRIFNGDMTASIP
+679 
-693 QGGTG
+693 
-698 ANTAEQALINLGAA
+698 
-712 KSADIGDVTTLATT
+712 
-726 DKTVVGAINELY
+726 
-738 SLINPGS
+738 

>member
-1 MTTTFITLDVW
+1 MTTKSITLNVW
-12 QPSNIRVKV
+12 QPNDVRVQV

-31 QVKILDKKKPFNLT
+31 EIKILDKKKAFNLT

-61 FNNCEIEKATN
+61 FNYCEIIDAQKGLINLAM
-72 GIVTLQLTS
+72 TS
-81 QMSIVPGIMRDCEF
+81 QMSIVPGIMRDCEID
-95 HILDEELTKLKV
+95 ILDEELTKLKV
-107 KGLSIEIARCT
+107 KGLSIEIIRCT

-131 ALTQALDEVN
+131 VLDEALADVK
-141 KVMEAYSEENIMG
+141 KVMDAYSEENIMG

-182 KQGEKADSA
+182 AQGEKAESA
-191 VQGIKANGLVLP
+191 IQGIKANGLVLP
-203 VDSANAVNLTPEN
+203 IDSANVVNLTPEN

-221 IGRTVNNKAL
+221 IGRTVNNKEL

-246 STQGS
+246 SAQGS

-263 GTAILPD
+263 GMAILPD

-348 AVPLERNINDK
+348 AVPVERKINDK
-359 ALDEDITL
+359 ALNEDITL

-382 VPSVQAADNSVFL
+382 VPSVQAADNSIFL
-395 RNDNSWQP
+395 RNDNSWKP
-403 VTPENIGAATEEQ
+403 VTPKNIGAATEEQ

-428 VNGVHVSPDLNRYV
+428 VNGVYVSPDLNRYV

-461 SLDADITL
+461 NLESDIAL
-469 TAADIGAAEINHS
+469 TAADVWAAEINHS
-482 HTPQEIGAATT
+482 HTPQEINAATA
-493 EQGSKADSAIQGVK
+493 EQGMKADLAVQGVK
-507 LNGNLLILDD
+507 LNGSLIIPDA
-517 ENVVDIEVSEVSG
+517 ENVVDIEVSELGG
-530 ATAAQG
+530 ATAEQG
-536 AKADSAIQGVKI
+536 AKADSALQGVKVNGTLLEADSQNI
-548 NGSLITPDDENV
+548 VDVIVSGGGGSSSVTYTAEIGANWVAAETGEYTQTVVVNGILATDNPIVDVVLDTAKNTALSQLEAWSLISKIETSNGSITVTCLEEAPTTAIPIQIKV
-560 VDIEVSEVVPIE
+560 VS
-572 KGGTGATT
+572 
-580 VEQAWQNLKIYT
+580 
-592 DVSQLGLSFKT
+592 
-603 TCKSIYQALPAGA
+603 
-616 IGMFPFES
+616 
-624 KYDTITDAPCSKG
+624 
-637 IITIFN
+637 
-643 PVKYRPLLLCQ
+643 
-654 QCISTGSAHA
+654 
-664 YFFVGYANSTYDNVT
+664 
-679 WYRIFNGDMTASIP
+679 
-693 QGGTG
+693 
-698 ANTAEQALINLGAA
+698 
-712 KSADIGDVTTLATT
+712 
-726 DKTVVGAINELY
+726 
-738 SLINPGS
+738 

>member
-1 MTTTFITLDVW
+1 MTTKSITLNVW
-12 QPSNIRVKV
+12 QPNDIRVKV

-31 QVKILDKKKPFNLT
+31 EIKILDKKKAFNLT
-45 GKTVIF
+45 DKTVIF

-61 FNNCEIEKATN
+61 FNYCEIIDAQKGLINLAM
-72 GIVTLQLTS
+72 TS
-81 QMSIVPGIMRDCEF
+81 QMSIVPGIMRDCEID
-95 HILDEELTKLKV
+95 ILDEELTKLKV
-107 KGLSIEIARCT
+107 KGLSIEIIRCT

-131 ALTQALDEVN
+131 VLDEALADVK
-141 KVMEAYSEENIMG
+141 KVMDAYSEENIMG

-182 KQGEKADSA
+182 AQGEKAESA
-191 VQGIKANGLVLP
+191 IQGIKANGLVLP
-203 VDSANAVNLTPEN
+203 IDSANVVNLTPEN

-221 IGRTVNNKAL
+221 IGRTVNNKEL

-246 STQGS
+246 SAQGS

-263 GTAILPD
+263 GMAILPD

-348 AVPLERNINDK
+348 AVPVERKINDK
-359 ALDEDITL
+359 ALNEDITL

-382 VPSVQAADNSVFL
+382 VPSVQAADNSIFL
-395 RNDNSWQP
+395 RNDNSWKP
-403 VTPENIGAATEEQ
+403 VTPKNIGAATEEQ

-428 VNGVHVSPDLNRYV
+428 VNGVYVSPDLNRYV

-461 SLDADITL
+461 NLESDIAL
-469 TAADIGAAEINHS
+469 TAADVWAAEINHS
-482 HTPQEIGAATT
+482 HTPQEINAATA
-493 EQGSKADSAIQGVK
+493 EQGMKADLAVQGVK
-507 LNGNLLILDD
+507 LNGSLIIPDA
-517 ENVVDIEVSEVSG
+517 ENVVDIEVSELGG
-530 ATAAQG
+530 ATAEQG
-536 AKADSAIQGVKI
+536 AKADSALQGVKVNGTLLEADSQNI
-548 NGSLITPDDENV
+548 VDVIVSGGGGSSSVTYTAEIGTNWVAAETGEYTQTVVVNGILATDNPIVDVVLDTAKNTALSQLEAWSLISKIETSNGSITVTCLEEAPTTAILIQIKV
-560 VDIEVSEVVPIE
+560 V
-572 KGGTGATT
+572 
-580 VEQAWQNLKIYT
+580 
-592 DVSQLGLSFKT
+592 
-603 TCKSIYQALPAGA
+603 
-616 IGMFPFES
+616 
-624 KYDTITDAPCSKG
+624 
-637 IITIFN
+637 
-643 PVKYRPLLLCQ
+643 R
-654 QCISTGSAHA
+654 
-664 YFFVGYANSTYDNVT
+664 
-679 WYRIFNGDMTASIP
+679 
-693 QGGTG
+693 
-698 ANTAEQALINLGAA
+698 
-712 KSADIGDVTTLATT
+712 
-726 DKTVVGAINELY
+726 
-738 SLINPGS
+738 

>member
-1 MTTTFITLDVW
+1 MTTKSITLEIW
-12 QPSNIRVKV
+12 QPNDMRIQV

-31 QVKILDKKKPFNLT
+31 EIKILDKNKSFNLAD
-45 GKTVIF
+45 KTVIF

-61 FNNCEIEKATN
+61 FNYCEIIDAQKGLINLAM
-72 GIVTLQLTS
+72 TS
-81 QMSIVPGIMRDCEF
+81 QMSIVPGIMRDCEID
-95 HILDEELTKLKV
+95 ILDEELTKLKV
-107 KGLSIEIARCT
+107 KGLSIEIIRCT

-131 ALTQALDEVN
+131 VLDEALADVK
-141 KVMEAYSEENIMG
+141 KVMDAYSEENIMG

-182 KQGEKADSA
+182 AQGEKAESA
-191 VQGIKANGLVLP
+191 IQGIKANGLVLP
-203 VDSANAVNLTPEN
+203 IDSANVVNLTPEN

-221 IGRTVNNKAL
+221 IGRTVNNKEL

-246 STQGS
+246 SAQGS

-263 GTAILPD
+263 GMAILPD

-348 AVPLERNINDK
+348 AVPVERKINDK
-359 ALDEDITL
+359 ALNEDITL

-382 VPSVQAADNSVFL
+382 VPSVQAADNSIFL
-395 RNDNSWQP
+395 RNDNSWEP
-403 VTPENIGAATEEQ
+403 VTPKNIGAATEEQ

-428 VNGVHVSPDLNRYV
+428 VNGVYVSPDLNRYV

-461 SLDADITL
+461 NLESDIAL
-469 TAADIGAAEINHS
+469 TAADVWAAEINHS
-482 HTPQEIGAATT
+482 HTPQEINAATA
-493 EQGSKADSAIQGVK
+493 EQGMKADLAVQGVK
-507 LNGNLLILDD
+507 LNGSLIIPDA
-517 ENVVDIEVSEVSG
+517 ENVVDIEVSELGG
-530 ATAAQG
+530 ATAEQG
-536 AKADSAIQGVKI
+536 AKADSALQGVKVNGTLLEADSQNI
-548 NGSLITPDDENV
+548 VDVIVSGGGGSSSVTYTAEIGTNWVAAETGEYTQTVVVNGILATDNPIVDVVLDTAKNTALSQLEAWSLISKIETSNGSITVTCLEEAPTTAILIQIKV
-560 VDIEVSEVVPIE
+560 V
-572 KGGTGATT
+572 
-580 VEQAWQNLKIYT
+580 
-592 DVSQLGLSFKT
+592 
-603 TCKSIYQALPAGA
+603 
-616 IGMFPFES
+616 
-624 KYDTITDAPCSKG
+624 
-637 IITIFN
+637 
-643 PVKYRPLLLCQ
+643 R
-654 QCISTGSAHA
+654 
-664 YFFVGYANSTYDNVT
+664 
-679 WYRIFNGDMTASIP
+679 
-693 QGGTG
+693 
-698 ANTAEQALINLGAA
+698 
-712 KSADIGDVTTLATT
+712 
-726 DKTVVGAINELY
+726 
-738 SLINPGS
+738 

>member
-1 MTTTFITLDVW
+1 MTTKSITLNVW
-12 QPSNIRVKV
+12 QPNDVRVQV

-31 QVKILDKKKPFNLT
+31 EIKILDKKKAFNLT

-61 FNNCEIEKATN
+61 FNYCEIIDAQKGLINLAM
-72 GIVTLQLTS
+72 TS
-81 QMSIVPGIMRDCEF
+81 QMSIVPGIMRDCEID
-95 HILDEELTKLKV
+95 ILDEELTKLKV
-107 KGLSIEIARCT
+107 KGLSIEIIRCT

-131 ALTQALDEVN
+131 VLDEALADVK
-141 KVMEAYSEENIMG
+141 KVMDAYSEENIMG

-182 KQGEKADSA
+182 AQGEKAESA
-191 VQGIKANGLVLP
+191 IQGIKANGLVLP
-203 VDSANAVNLTPEN
+203 IDSANVVNLTPEN

-221 IGRTVNNKAL
+221 IGRTVNNKEL

-246 STQGS
+246 SAQGS

-263 GTAILPD
+263 GMAILPD

-348 AVPLERNINDK
+348 AVPVERKINDK
-359 ALDEDITL
+359 ALNEDITL

-382 VPSVQAADNSVFL
+382 VPSVQAADNSIFL
-395 RNDNSWQP
+395 RNDNSWKP
-403 VTPENIGAATEEQ
+403 VTPKNIGAATEEQ

-461 SLDADITL
+461 NLESDIAL
-469 TAADIGAAEINHS
+469 TAADVWAAEINHS
-482 HTPQEIGAATT
+482 HTPQEINAATA
-493 EQGSKADSAIQGVK
+493 EQGMKADLAVQGVK
-507 LNGNLLILDD
+507 LNGSLIIPDA
-517 ENVVDIEVSEVSG
+517 ENVVDIEVSELGG
-530 ATAAQG
+530 ATAEQG
-536 AKADSAIQGVKI
+536 AKADSALQGVKVNGTLLEADSQNI
-548 NGSLITPDDENV
+548 VDVIVSGGGGSSSVTYTAEIGTNWVAAETGEYTQTVVVNGILATDNPIVDVVLDTAKNTALSQLEAWSLISKIETSNGSITVTCLEEAPTTAILIQIKV
-560 VDIEVSEVVPIE
+560 V
-572 KGGTGATT
+572 
-580 VEQAWQNLKIYT
+580 
-592 DVSQLGLSFKT
+592 
-603 TCKSIYQALPAGA
+603 
-616 IGMFPFES
+616 
-624 KYDTITDAPCSKG
+624 
-637 IITIFN
+637 
-643 PVKYRPLLLCQ
+643 R
-654 QCISTGSAHA
+654 
-664 YFFVGYANSTYDNVT
+664 
-679 WYRIFNGDMTASIP
+679 
-693 QGGTG
+693 
-698 ANTAEQALINLGAA
+698 
-712 KSADIGDVTTLATT
+712 
-726 DKTVVGAINELY
+726 
-738 SLINPGS
+738 

>member
-1 MTTTFITLDVW
+1 MTTKSITLNVW
-12 QPSNIRVKV
+12 QPNDVRVQV

-31 QVKILDKKKPFNLT
+31 EIKILDKKKAFNLA

-61 FNNCEIEKATN
+61 FNYCEIIDAQKGLINLAM
-72 GIVTLQLTS
+72 TS
-81 QMSIVPGIMRDCEF
+81 QMSIVPGIMRDCEID
-95 HILDEELTKLKV
+95 ILDEELTKLKV
-107 KGLSIEIARCT
+107 KGLSIEIIRCT

-131 ALTQALDEVN
+131 VLDEALADVK
-141 KVMEAYSEENIMG
+141 KVMDAYSEENIMG

-182 KQGEKADSA
+182 AQGEKAESA
-191 VQGIKANGLVLP
+191 IQGIKANGLVLP
-203 VDSANAVNLTPEN
+203 IDSANVVNLTPEN

-221 IGRTVNNKAL
+221 IGRTVNNKEL

-246 STQGS
+246 SAQGS
-251 KADSAIQGIRGN
+251 KADSAIQEIRGN

-301 ITALDIGAA
+301 INALDIGAA

-348 AVPLERNINDK
+348 AVPVERKINDK
-359 ALDEDITL
+359 ALNEDITL

-382 VPSVQAADNSVFL
+382 VPSVQAADNSIFL
-395 RNDNSWQP
+395 RNDNSWEP
-403 VTPENIGAATEEQ
+403 VTPKNIGAATEEQ

-461 SLDADITL
+461 SLESDIAL
-469 TAADIGAAEINHS
+469 TAAAVWAAEINHS
-482 HTPQEIGAATT
+482 HTPQEINAATA
-493 EQGSKADSAIQGVK
+493 EQGMKADLAVQGVK
-507 LNGNLLILDD
+507 LNGSLIIPDA
-517 ENVVDIEVSEVSG
+517 ENVVDIEVSELGG
-530 ATAAQG
+530 ATAEQG
-536 AKADSAIQGVKI
+536 AKADSALQGVKVNGTLLEADSQNI
-548 NGSLITPDDENV
+548 VDVIVSGGGGSSSVTYTAEIGTNWVAAETGEYTQTVVVNGILATDNPIVDVVLDTAKNTALSQLEAWSLISKIETSNGSITVTCLEEAPTTAILIQIKV
-560 VDIEVSEVVPIE
+560 V
-572 KGGTGATT
+572 
-580 VEQAWQNLKIYT
+580 
-592 DVSQLGLSFKT
+592 
-603 TCKSIYQALPAGA
+603 
-616 IGMFPFES
+616 
-624 KYDTITDAPCSKG
+624 
-637 IITIFN
+637 
-643 PVKYRPLLLCQ
+643 R
-654 QCISTGSAHA
+654 
-664 YFFVGYANSTYDNVT
+664 
-679 WYRIFNGDMTASIP
+679 
-693 QGGTG
+693 
-698 ANTAEQALINLGAA
+698 
-712 KSADIGDVTTLATT
+712 
-726 DKTVVGAINELY
+726 
-738 SLINPGS
+738 

>member
-1 MTTTFITLDVW
+1 MTTKSITLNVW
-12 QPSNIRVKV
+12 QPNDVRVQV

-31 QVKILDKKKPFNLT
+31 EIKILDKKKAFNLT

-61 FNNCEIEKATN
+61 FNYCEIIDAQKGLINLAM
-72 GIVTLQLTS
+72 TS
-81 QMSIVPGIMRDCEF
+81 QMSIVPGIMRDCEID
-95 HILDEELTKLKV
+95 ILDEELTKLKV
-107 KGLSIEIARCT
+107 KGLSIEIIRCT

-131 ALTQALDEVN
+131 VLDEALADVK
-141 KVMEAYSEENIMG
+141 KVMDAYSEENIMG

-182 KQGEKADSA
+182 AQGEKAESA
-191 VQGIKANGLVLP
+191 IQGIKANGLVLP
-203 VDSANAVNLTPEN
+203 IDSANVVNLTPEN

-221 IGRTVNNKAL
+221 IGRTVNNKEL

-246 STQGS
+246 SAQGS

-263 GTAILPD
+263 GMAILPD

-296 SSNIT
+296 SRNIT

-333 PDFNRSVVITPENIG
+333 PDFYRSVVITPENIG
-348 AVPLERNINDK
+348 AVPVERKINDK
-359 ALDEDITL
+359 ALNEDITL

-382 VPSVQAADNSVFL
+382 VPSVQAADNSIFL
-395 RNDNSWQP
+395 RNDNSWKP
-403 VTPENIGAATEEQ
+403 VTPKNIGAATEEQ

-428 VNGVHVSPDLNRYV
+428 VNGVYVSPDLNRYV

-461 SLDADITL
+461 SLESDIAL
-469 TAADIGAAEINHS
+469 TAADVWAAEINHS
-482 HTPQEIGAATT
+482 HTPQEINAATA
-493 EQGSKADSAIQGVK
+493 EQGMKADLAVQGVK
-507 LNGNLLILDD
+507 LNGSLIIPDA
-517 ENVVDIEVSEVSG
+517 ENVVDIEVSELGG
-530 ATAAQG
+530 ATAEQG
-536 AKADSAIQGVKI
+536 AKADSALQGVKVNGTLLEADSQNI
-548 NGSLITPDDENV
+548 VDVIVSGGGGSSSVTYTAEIGANWVAAETGEYTQTVVVNGILATDNPIVDVVLDTAKNTALSQLEAWSLISKIETSNGSITVTCLEEAPTTAIPIQIKV
-560 VDIEVSEVVPIE
+560 VS
-572 KGGTGATT
+572 
-580 VEQAWQNLKIYT
+580 
-592 DVSQLGLSFKT
+592 
-603 TCKSIYQALPAGA
+603 
-616 IGMFPFES
+616 
-624 KYDTITDAPCSKG
+624 
-637 IITIFN
+637 
-643 PVKYRPLLLCQ
+643 
-654 QCISTGSAHA
+654 
-664 YFFVGYANSTYDNVT
+664 
-679 WYRIFNGDMTASIP
+679 
-693 QGGTG
+693 
-698 ANTAEQALINLGAA
+698 
-712 KSADIGDVTTLATT
+712 
-726 DKTVVGAINELY
+726 
-738 SLINPGS
+738 

>member
-1 MTTTFITLDVW
+1 MTTKSITLNVW
-12 QPSNIRVKV
+12 QPDDVRVQV

-31 QVKILDKKKPFNLT
+31 EIKILDKKKAFNLT

-61 FNNCEIEKATN
+61 FNYCEIIDAQKGLINLAM
-72 GIVTLQLTS
+72 TS
-81 QMSIVPGIMRDCEF
+81 QMSIVPGIMRDCEID
-95 HILDEELTKLKV
+95 ILDEELTKLKV
-107 KGLSIEIARCT
+107 KGLSIEIIRCT

-131 ALTQALDEVN
+131 VLDEALADVK
-141 KVMEAYSEENIMG
+141 KVMDAYSEENIMG

-182 KQGEKADSA
+182 AQGEKAESA
-191 VQGIKANGLVLP
+191 IQGIKANGLVLP
-203 VDSANAVNLTPEN
+203 IDSANVVNLTPEN

-221 IGRTVNNKAL
+221 IGRTVNNKEL

-246 STQGS
+246 SAQGS

-263 GTAILPD
+263 GMAILPD

-296 SSNIT
+296 SRNIT

-348 AVPLERNINDK
+348 AVPVERKINDK
-359 ALDEDITL
+359 ALNEDITL

-382 VPSVQAADNSVFL
+382 VPSVQAADNSIFL
-395 RNDNSWQP
+395 RNDNSWKP
-403 VTPENIGAATEEQ
+403 VTPKNIGAATEEQ

-428 VNGVHVSPDLNRYV
+428 VNGVYVSPDLNRYV

-461 SLDADITL
+461 SLESDIAL
-469 TAADIGAAEINHS
+469 TAADVWAAEINHS
-482 HTPQEIGAATT
+482 HTPQEINAATA
-493 EQGSKADSAIQGVK
+493 EQGMKADLAVQGVK
-507 LNGNLLILDD
+507 LNGSLIIPDA
-517 ENVVDIEVSEVSG
+517 ENVVDIEVSELGG
-530 ATAAQG
+530 ATAEQG
-536 AKADSAIQGVKI
+536 AKADSALQGVKVNGTLLEADSQNI
-548 NGSLITPDDENV
+548 VDVIVSGGGGSSSVTYTAEIGANWVAAETGEYTQTVVVNGILATDNPIVDVVLDTAKNTALSQLEAWSLISKIETSNGSITVTCLEEAPTTAIPIQIKV
-560 VDIEVSEVVPIE
+560 VS
-572 KGGTGATT
+572 
-580 VEQAWQNLKIYT
+580 
-592 DVSQLGLSFKT
+592 
-603 TCKSIYQALPAGA
+603 
-616 IGMFPFES
+616 
-624 KYDTITDAPCSKG
+624 
-637 IITIFN
+637 
-643 PVKYRPLLLCQ
+643 
-654 QCISTGSAHA
+654 
-664 YFFVGYANSTYDNVT
+664 
-679 WYRIFNGDMTASIP
+679 
-693 QGGTG
+693 
-698 ANTAEQALINLGAA
+698 
-712 KSADIGDVTTLATT
+712 
-726 DKTVVGAINELY
+726 
-738 SLINPGS
+738 

>member
-1 MTTTFITLDVW
+1 MTTKSITLNVW
-12 QPSNIRVKV
+12 QPNDVRVQV

-31 QVKILDKKKPFNLT
+31 EIKILDKKKAFNLA

-61 FNNCEIEKATN
+61 FNYCEIIDAQKGLINLAM
-72 GIVTLQLTS
+72 TS
-81 QMSIVPGIMRDCEF
+81 QMSIVPGIMRDCEID
-95 HILDEELTKLKV
+95 ILDEELTKLKV
-107 KGLSIEIARCT
+107 KGLSIEIIRCT

-131 ALTQALDEVN
+131 VLDEALADVK
-141 KVMEAYSEENIMG
+141 KVMDAYSEENIMG

-182 KQGEKADSA
+182 AQGEKAESA
-191 VQGIKANGLVLP
+191 IQGIKANGLVLP
-203 VDSANAVNLTPEN
+203 IDSANVVNLTPEN

-221 IGRTVNNKAL
+221 IGRTVNNKEL

-246 STQGS
+246 SAQGS
-251 KADSAIQGIRGN
+251 KADSAIQEIRGN

-296 SSNIT
+296 SRNIT

-348 AVPLERNINDK
+348 AVPVERKINDK
-359 ALDEDITL
+359 ALNEDITL

-382 VPSVQAADNSVFL
+382 VPSVQAADNSIFL
-395 RNDNSWQP
+395 RNDNSWKP
-403 VTPENIGAATEEQ
+403 VTPKNIGAATEEQ

-428 VNGVHVSPDLNRYV
+428 VNGVYVSPDLNRYV

-461 SLDADITL
+461 NLESDIAL
-469 TAADIGAAEINHS
+469 TAADVWAAEINHS
-482 HTPQEIGAATT
+482 HTPQEINAATAK
-493 EQGSKADSAIQGVK
+493 QGMKADLAVQGVK
-507 LNGNLLILDD
+507 LNGSLIIPDA
-517 ENVVDIEVSEVSG
+517 ENVVDIEVSELGG
-530 ATAAQG
+530 ATAEQG
-536 AKADSAIQGVKI
+536 AKADSALQGVKVNGTLLEADSQNI
-548 NGSLITPDDENV
+548 VDVIVSGGGGSSSVTYTAEIGANWVAAETGEYTQTVVVNGILATDNPIVDVVLDTAKNTALSQLEAWSLISKIETSNGSITVTCLEEAPTTAIPIQIKV
-560 VDIEVSEVVPIE
+560 VS
-572 KGGTGATT
+572 
-580 VEQAWQNLKIYT
+580 
-592 DVSQLGLSFKT
+592 
-603 TCKSIYQALPAGA
+603 
-616 IGMFPFES
+616 
-624 KYDTITDAPCSKG
+624 
-637 IITIFN
+637 
-643 PVKYRPLLLCQ
+643 
-654 QCISTGSAHA
+654 
-664 YFFVGYANSTYDNVT
+664 
-679 WYRIFNGDMTASIP
+679 
-693 QGGTG
+693 
-698 ANTAEQALINLGAA
+698 
-712 KSADIGDVTTLATT
+712 
-726 DKTVVGAINELY
+726 
-738 SLINPGS
+738 

>member
-1 MTTTFITLDVW
+1 MTTKSITLNVW
-12 QPSNIRVKV
+12 QPNDVRVQV

-31 QVKILDKKKPFNLT
+31 EIKILDKKKAFNLT

-61 FNNCEIEKATN
+61 FNYCEIIDAQKGLINLAM
-72 GIVTLQLTS
+72 TS
-81 QMSIVPGIMRDCEF
+81 QMSIVPGIMRDCEID
-95 HILDEELTKLKV
+95 ILDEELTKLKV
-107 KGLSIEIARCT
+107 KGLSIEIIRCT

-131 ALTQALDEVN
+131 VLDEALADVK
-141 KVMEAYSEENIMG
+141 KVMDAYSEENIMG

-175 GSEYATA
+175 GLEYATA
-182 KQGEKADSA
+182 AQGEKAESA
-191 VQGIKANGLVLP
+191 IQGIKANGLVLP
-203 VDSANAVNLTPEN
+203 IDSGNAVNLTPEN

-221 IGRTVNNKAL
+221 ISRTVNNKAL

-246 STQGS
+246 SAQGS
-251 KADSAIQGIRGN
+251 KADSAIQEIRGN
-263 GTAILPD
+263 GMAILPD

-348 AVPLERNINDK
+348 AVPVERKINDK
-359 ALDEDITL
+359 ALNEDITL

-382 VPSVQAADNSVFL
+382 VPSVQAADNSIFL
-395 RNDNSWQP
+395 RNDNSWKP
-403 VTPENIGAATEEQ
+403 VTPKNIGAATEEQ

-428 VNGVHVSPDLNRYV
+428 VNGVYVSPDLNRYV

-461 SLDADITL
+461 NLESDIAL
-469 TAADIGAAEINHS
+469 TAADVWAAEINHS
-482 HTPQEIGAATT
+482 HTPQEINAATA
-493 EQGSKADSAIQGVK
+493 EQGMKADLAVQGVK
-507 LNGNLLILDD
+507 LNGSLIIPDA
-517 ENVVDIEVSEVSG
+517 ENVVDIEVSELGG
-530 ATAAQG
+530 ATAEQG
-536 AKADSAIQGVKI
+536 AKADSALQGVKVNGTLLEADSQNI
-548 NGSLITPDDENV
+548 VDVIVSGGGGSSSVTYTAEIGANWVAAETGEYTQTVVVNGILATDNPIVDVVLDTAKNTALSQLEAWSLISKIETSNGSITVTCLEEAPTTAIPIQIKV
-560 VDIEVSEVVPIE
+560 VS
-572 KGGTGATT
+572 
-580 VEQAWQNLKIYT
+580 
-592 DVSQLGLSFKT
+592 
-603 TCKSIYQALPAGA
+603 
-616 IGMFPFES
+616 
-624 KYDTITDAPCSKG
+624 
-637 IITIFN
+637 
-643 PVKYRPLLLCQ
+643 
-654 QCISTGSAHA
+654 
-664 YFFVGYANSTYDNVT
+664 
-679 WYRIFNGDMTASIP
+679 
-693 QGGTG
+693 
-698 ANTAEQALINLGAA
+698 
-712 KSADIGDVTTLATT
+712 
-726 DKTVVGAINELY
+726 
-738 SLINPGS
+738 